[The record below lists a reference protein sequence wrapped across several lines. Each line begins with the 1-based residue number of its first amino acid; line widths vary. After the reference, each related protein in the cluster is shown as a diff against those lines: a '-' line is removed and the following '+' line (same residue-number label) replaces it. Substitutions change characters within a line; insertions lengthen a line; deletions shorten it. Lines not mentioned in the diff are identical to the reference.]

1 MIPFS
6 KDSPRN
12 TFANVMDGF
21 LNVLELDS
29 DKEDPSGTAKIECAT
44 NARDKLMPTLKEAE
58 DQEMGGGYAVSQC
71 FDASDTTGK
80 TGVHLMVGLN
90 HLNHLNHLG
99 HLGVVLMLKLE
110 EVIGQV
116 ALQMKVVS
124 LLLLGMFA

>member
-1 MIPFS
+1 
-6 KDSPRN
+6 
-12 TFANVMDGF
+12 MDGF
-21 LNVLELDS
+21 LNGLELDS

-71 FDASDTTGK
+71 FDASDTTWK
-80 TGVHLMVGLN
+80 TGVHLMVG
-90 HLNHLNHLG
+90 LNHLNHLG